1 MADSSHLISFRSSL
15 LGALCELNKWT
26 PVSKALLGVVESGS
40 NQWYRTRLFEV
51 ANYQEAPTISKI
63 SDEISKK
70 AIGEVVGA
78 KEFIQSESVS
88 TAKYA
93 QIRDQL
99 SDIAIAAIH
108 GRTSGKVAVCGDGGD
123 KLKIIEATPIIT
135 PSPTTPPTTTPPTTT
150 PPTTTPPTTTPP
162 TTTPPTTTPPTT
174 TPLLPTPVEEG
185 KVEKVEKGEKTEKTE
200 KVEKEIFSMTE
211 EKLTRLV
218 QDSVSAQHAMQRGLK
233 MESSIIKRLQEKGM
247 KVTYMSNNDEVVRK
261 DYTVDLEG
269 KKVSF
274 RISGKID
281 GIITMEDG
289 SKMVLEMKTR
299 VSRSR
304 ADTGELLQ
312 LGSYLDINGIEKGLI
327 VEQVHGNLVIGPVR
341 TRKELSGLIDDCL
354 DTLATHAN
362 TFYRALE
369 SGEEAREL
377 LAEIYG
383 AD

>member
-135 PSPTTPPTTTPPTTT
+135 PSP
-150 PPTTTPPTTTPP
+150 TTPP